1 MKEAYFDPA
10 LQKHLER
17 RALIHKWQARRAL
30 FKKYRVLIAS
40 SAVSLETLTTFLT
53 MNKQLERYAWFMA
66 ENDIRSLGVFVG
78 ILEVLQANGTE
89 ISTYSLG
96 SFIDQLQ
103 DLKND
108 FEEIL
113 LKQEEKD
120 DNL

>member
-1 MKEAYFDPA
+1 
-10 LQKHLER
+10 
-17 RALIHKWQARRAL
+17 
-30 FKKYRVLIAS
+30 
-40 SAVSLETLTTFLT
+40 
-53 MNKQLERYAWFMA
+53 MNKQLERYAWVMA
-66 ENDIRSLGVFVG
+66 ENDIRSLGIFVG
-78 ILEVLQANGTE
+78 ILEALQANGTK

-103 DLKND
+103 SLKND

>member
-1 MKEAYFDPA
+1 
-10 LQKHLER
+10 
-17 RALIHKWQARRAL
+17 
-30 FKKYRVLIAS
+30 
-40 SAVSLETLTTFLT
+40 

-66 ENDIRSLGVFVG
+66 ENDIRSLGIFVG
-78 ILEVLQANGTE
+78 ILEALQANRTE
-89 ISTYSLG
+89 ISTYALN

-103 DLKND
+103 SLKGN